1 MGRSGDEDA
10 ATSGRGDGGDG
21 RVWGHGDA
29 GTGDTRGGGQLGTG
43 TAGRRGTVPQG
54 CGHTGTHA
62 LPPPQPRTPRDGPPA
77 LLLASVPT
85 ARSVTACPQ
94 LRAATPTRVPGGF
107 RGAAPPTLPP
117 PHPRRPRY
125 FWPRGIFGVEGPRPG
140 AGTPDAVGGV
150 SIGTARPGGPAPP
163 AAESRPGTAPARG
176 AVPRLHLR
184 VRSGS
189 ASRGTGPTAAAER
202 RYGAG
207 GVRPGVRERGS
218 RCGPAGGGPTL
229 CQGNRGHAVRQDGGG
244 RVPVFPQGLSCP
256 FPLGGPV
263 DLPVLPRSSGGPI
276 LPWGWAAVGC
286 SVGPV
291 LPKGL
296 LQINGDPILSKRV
309 WGSRPALG
317 VLSSLGGGVV
327 FEVSHPPPKFWGS
340 HPSGEVP
347 VVPSIPSEGV
357 WFPILPGGVG
367 GPLLPQGLPASSC
380 RGGPILPPGSGGS
393 HPAWGGRGGPFPAT
407 SPRSPARPAR
417 SALWPRGCG
426 RGGETGRTAWRCPW
440 PSPRGAAG

>member
-1 MGRSGDEDA
+1 MRPGGWGSHAVPGEPGSRGA
-10 ATSGRGDGGDG
+10 SGRGG
-21 RVWGHGDA
+21 
-29 GTGDTRGGGQLGTG
+29 
-43 TAGRRGTVPQG
+43 
-54 CGHTGTHA
+54 
-62 LPPPQPRTPRDGPPA
+62 
-77 LLLASVPT
+77 
-85 ARSVTACPQ
+85 
-94 LRAATPTRVPGGF
+94 
-107 RGAAPPTLPP
+107 
-117 PHPRRPRY
+117 
-125 FWPRGIFGVEGPRPG
+125 EGPRIPPG
-140 AGTPDAVGGV
+140 ALL
-150 SIGTARPGGPAPP
+150 S
-163 AAESRPGTAPARG
+163 
-176 AVPRLHLR
+176 L
-184 VRSGS
+184 
-189 ASRGTGPTAAAER
+189 
-202 RYGAG
+202 
-207 GVRPGVRERGS
+207 
-218 RCGPAGGGPTL
+218 PAGGSRGPPRPSPKF
-229 CQGNRGHAVRQDGGG
+229 RGSHPA
-244 RVPVFPQGLSCP
+244 
-256 FPLGGPV
+256 LGV
-263 DLPVLPRSSGGPI
+263 
-276 LPWGWAAVGC
+276 AAVGC

>member
-1 MGRSGDEDA
+1 MR
-10 ATSGRGDGGDG
+10 TPR
-21 RVWGHGDA
+21 RLDA
-29 GTGDTRGGGQLGTG
+29 GTAGMGAYGGTG
-43 TAGRRGTVPQG
+43 TPGRGTRGVGVSWARGQRDGGAQCRRAAGTRGPTRCPHLSPAPPGMDPPRSSSRPSPPRAASPRVPNCAPRPPRVSRG
-54 CGHTGTHA
+54 GSVGP
-62 LPPPQPRTPRDGPPA
+62 LPPP
-77 LLLASVPT
+77 S
-85 ARSVTACPQ
+85 
-94 LRAATPTRVPGGF
+94 
-107 RGAAPPTLPP
+107 PP

-286 SVGPV
+286 SVGPE

-317 VLSSLGGGVV
+317 VPSSLGGGVV

-340 HPSGEVP
+340 HPSGGVP

-367 GPLLPQGLPASSC
+367 SPLLPQGLPASSC

>member
-1 MGRSGDEDA
+1 MGAR
-10 ATSGRGDGGDG
+10 GRRDGGHAG
-21 RVWGHGDA
+21 WGSVGHGDS
-29 GTGDTRGGGQLGTG
+29 G
-43 TAGRRGTVPQG
+43 TAGHSAAGLRAHGDPRAAPTSAP
-54 CGHTGTHA
+54 H
-62 LPPPQPRTPRDGPPA
+62 PPGWTPRAPPRVRPHRA
-77 LLLASVPT
+77 QRHRVSPT
-85 ARSVTACPQ
+85 ARRDPHACHGG
-94 LRAATPTRVPGGF
+94 VPWG
-107 RGAAPPTLPP
+107 RSPPPPPP